1 LGTGNLVLAGGN
13 LRGTSGQPL
22 ITIGNN
28 IIFKADT
35 TIVSGG
41 NALLLSGGVTLA
53 EGDRVLTHN
62 TSATT
67 TFSGVIHDGGQNR
80 GITIAGSGAGSVI
93 FSNTNIYT
101 GATNVNG
108 STLLVNGTHATGSSY
123 RVASG
128 GTLGGGGNISVAGG
142 GSVTIA
148 GGGTLSVGNGTNSA
162 ATLTITTTAGGALTF
177 TDGTSIMR
185 LDITSD
191 ASAGSGTDQSADPTR
206 ADQLVVSGT
215 VNLNGA
221 RLVVGTLGGL
231 DSLTF
236 SEGDRWDLF
245 DWVTSFPV
253 GTFTITPATDLPT
266 LSAGL
271 MWDLSDIYTGGTI
284 AVAVI
289 PEPSRV
295 MLLMSG
301 LMFGLLR
308 RRRRG
313 Q

>member
-1 LGTGNLVLAGGN
+1 VLAGGN
-13 LRGTSGQPL
+13 LRGTSGQPS
-22 ITIGNN
+22 ITIANN

-41 NALLLSGGVTLA
+41 NALVLSGGVTLA
-53 EGDRVLTHN
+53 EGDRVLTHS

-67 TFSGVIHDGGQNR
+67 TFSGVISDGGQNR
-80 GITIAGSGAGSVI
+80 GITIAGSGTGAVI
-93 FSNTNIYT
+93 FSNTNTYT

-128 GTLGGGGNISVAGG
+128 GTLGGGGNIGMASG

-148 GGGTLSVGNGTNSA
+148 GSGTLSVGNGTNSA

-177 TDGTSIMR
+177 TDNTSIVR
-185 LDITSD
+185 LDIISD
-191 ASAGSGTDQSADPTR
+191 ASAGSGTDQSADATR
-206 ADQLVVSGT
+206 ADQLAVSGT

-221 RLVVGTLGGL
+221 RLVVGTIAGL

-253 GTFTITPATDLPT
+253 GNFTIAPATDLPA

-284 AVAVI
+284 VVAVI
-289 PEPSRV
+289 PEPSRA
-295 MLLMSG
+295 MLLISG

-308 RRRRG
+308 RRRQG
-313 Q
+313 K